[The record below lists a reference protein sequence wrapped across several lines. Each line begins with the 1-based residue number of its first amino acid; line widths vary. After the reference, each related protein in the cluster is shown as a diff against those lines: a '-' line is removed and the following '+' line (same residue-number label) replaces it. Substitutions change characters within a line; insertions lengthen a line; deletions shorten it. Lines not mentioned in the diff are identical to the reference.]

1 VGLIARALELQGVAT
16 TIASNNPGRTRIT
29 APPRVSFTSL
39 PRGATLGS
47 PGDTAQQRRILEAT
61 LELLTRA
68 APLKPVYL
76 DEKLENG

>member
-1 VGLIARALELQGVAT
+1 VGLIARALELAGTAA

-29 APPRVSFTSL
+29 APPRVTFTRL
-39 PRGATLGS
+39 PRGSTLGL

-61 LELLTRA
+61 LALLDQA

-76 DEKLENG
+76 DEPV